1 MYKSLVAVGIVLIVV
16 GAIVLSGL
24 NIPHVTFR
32 LDDFFNYFQIS
43 YTYSSIIFIVV
54 GVVVMVLG
62 GLHSEMGKYFN
73 FY

>member
-1 MYKSLVAVGIVLIVV
+1 MYKSLVLVGIVLIVV

-24 NIPHVTFR
+24 NIPHVTWR
-32 LDDFFNYFQIS
+32 LNGFFNYFQIS
-43 YTYSSIIFIVV
+43 NTYSSIIFIVV
-54 GVVVMVLG
+54 GALVMVLG